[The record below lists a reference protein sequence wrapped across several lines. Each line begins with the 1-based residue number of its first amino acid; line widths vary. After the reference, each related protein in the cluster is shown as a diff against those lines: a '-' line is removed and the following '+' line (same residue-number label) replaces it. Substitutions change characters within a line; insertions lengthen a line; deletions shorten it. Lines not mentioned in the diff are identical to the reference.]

1 MDKFEQMLWASALTR
16 IRQADA
22 KGRGG
27 TDEMFQAVVDRHE
40 LLIQHDTLIEQ
51 VKRLRE
57 ALESVL
63 EYYSDDMRDGKSVA
77 TKILTHLN
85 QVLRDTEAQK

>member
-27 TDEMFQAVVDRHE
+27 TDEMFQAVVDRRE
-40 LLIQHDTLIEQ
+40 LLIQYDSLIRQ
-51 VKRLRE
+51 RDMLLE
-57 ALESVL
+57 ALRAITNL
-63 EYYSDDMRDGKSVA
+63 QG
-77 TKILTHLN
+77 T
-85 QVLRDTEAQK
+85 QGFEAIAIAQQAIAECEAK